1 MRATTAYFVAAILL
15 LPACAPTTTP
25 ETSLVTNSAPV
36 TASAATAGPASA
48 TEAKPGPAITSPQ
61 DLSAV
66 RDRLK
71 AAQKSFAECVLKA
84 AQGLAFQPENPA
96 HIALAAT
103 QSCVRTERAMQDA
116 ALPVH
121 GTRTFEYMRAA
132 RLLVQET
139 AVGLIVRTRAA
150 AKRPPASKP
159 APARGGDAI

>member
-1 MRATTAYFVAAILL
+1 MRAITACFLAATLL
-15 LPACAPTTTP
+15 LAACAPTTTP
-25 ETSLVTNSAPV
+25 ETSLATNSAPV
-36 TASAATAGPASA
+36 TAAGPASA

-61 DLSAV
+61 DISAV

-71 AAQKSFAECVLKA
+71 ATQKSYAECVLKA
-84 AQGLAFQPENPA
+84 AQGLALQPENPA
-96 HIALAAT
+96 HIAVAAT

-132 RLLVQET
+132 RVLVQET
-139 AVGLIVRTRAA
+139 AIGLIVRTRAA

-159 APARGGDAI
+159 APARGGDSI

>member
-1 MRATTAYFVAAILL
+1 MRRITAYSVLAIL
-15 LPACAPTTTP
+15 LPACAPTATD
-25 ETSLVTNSAPV
+25 TSLVTSSTPT
-36 TASAATAGPASA
+36 TASTATAGPASA
-48 TEAKPGPAITSPQ
+48 TEAKPGPAITTPQ
-61 DLSAV
+61 DVSAV

-71 AAQKSFAECVLKA
+71 ATQKSYAECVLKA

-96 HIALAAT
+96 HIAMAAT

-139 AVGLIVRTRAA
+139 AIGLIVRTRAA
-150 AKRPPASKP
+150 AKRTPAPKT
-159 APARGGDAI
+159 APARGDDSI